1 MKEARGIVM
10 KTSKK
15 KTILYTEGG
24 DYLEIPTPKTPP
36 MLGQVI
42 EMDLPIH
49 KASGQK
55 FIKLASIAAV
65 LLLVVGLGV
74 FNIASNANTAVAAVV
89 MDTNNSKE
97 LLVNRDAK
105 VLKVVDL
112 AHGTQASSSEV
123 QLQGKDIYTSVNL
136 IMASA
141 NSQGVFKQGKNLIM
155 ASVIPLDSRQS
166 DIVNQVKLRDS
177 MGQYMLAN
185 NISGALMVT
194 KTDENTQKT
203 AQSLGMS
210 VNHYLVYKR
219 LRDQGFMVN
228 QSNSSYNDTSHML
241 AESSTTLN
249 SLFPQESMTIMPHK
263 GTNQEAPNSMG
274 TPMTGEKM
282 PSMSSPESGSVHNKS
297 QDQNRSPMNG
307 DNNQSPPNMMNSSP
321 SSSNQTTPVQPHMG
335 TAPSNSMPKL
345 NSSGSAGSS
354 GSHGMMH

>member
-1 MKEARGIVM
+1 MEKAKGIVM

-15 KTILYTEGG
+15 KTLLYTGGG
-24 DYLEIPTPKTPP
+24 DYLEIPTPKTAPL
-36 MLGQVI
+36 LGQVI
-42 EMDLPIH
+42 ETDLPIH
-49 KASGQK
+49 RASRQK
-55 FIKLASIAAV
+55 FLKLASIAAV

-74 FNIASNANTAVAAVV
+74 FNIVSNANTAVAAVV

-112 AHGTQASSSEV
+112 ASGTQASTSEV

-155 ASVIPLDSRQS
+155 ASIIPLDSRHS
-166 DIVNQVKLRDS
+166 DIVNQAKLRDS

-185 NISGALMVT
+185 NISGDLMVS

-203 AQSLGMS
+203 AHSLGMS

-219 LRDQGFMVN
+219 LMDQGFMIN
-228 QSNSSYNDTSHML
+228 KSNSSNDDTSHML
-241 AESSTTLN
+241 TEASTTIN
-249 SLFPQESMTIMPHK
+249 SLFPQESMTIMPHN
-263 GTNQEAPNSMG
+263 GTNQETPNSMG

-282 PSMSSPESGSVHNKS
+282 PSMSSPESGSVQNKS
-297 QDQNRSPMNG
+297 QSQSPMNG
-307 DNNQSPPNMMNSSP
+307 DKNQSPPNMMNTSP
-321 SSSNQTTPVQPHMG
+321 SSNQATPVEPHMG
-335 TAPSNSMPKL
+335 TAPSNSMPKS
-345 NSSGSAGSS
+345 NSSGSTGSS
-354 GSHGMMH
+354 GSPGMMH